1 MPIKKAQPQPHSVNS
16 LFPTCELLLQYLQAR
31 FVSFNGCL
39 LDTYSA
45 TPVQVK
51 PDFILDLMN
60 QSGHYGIKKAT
71 IASLKLKEL
80 VIDEA

>member
-1 MPIKKAQPQPHSVNS
+1 MPIKKAQPKPHSVNS
-16 LFPTCELLLQYLQAR
+16 LFPTLELLIQYLQAR

-39 LDTYSA
+39 LDTYQA
-45 TPVQVK
+45 TPTQVK
-51 PDFILDLMN
+51 PDDILDLMN

-71 IASLKLKEL
+71 VASLKLKEL